1 MMGIFLEKENHNLDK
16 MEEIHMSSGM
26 GRGLLGEI
34 QRDVQEMVQER
45 IDDEVSRIQ
54 IIDITRVA
62 AALFDANVEEENIER
77 LLCKYWDLRPSE
89 AHRFIREGEEE
100 RKV

>member
-1 MMGIFLEKENHNLDK
+1 
-16 MEEIHMSSGM
+16 MSSGM
-26 GRGLLGEI
+26 RRELFDGI
-34 QRDVQEMVQER
+34 QSGVQEMVQER

-54 IIDITRVA
+54 IMDITRAA
-62 AALFDANVEEENIER
+62 AALLDANVEEETIER

-100 RKV
+100 RKI

>member
-1 MMGIFLEKENHNLDK
+1 
-16 MEEIHMSSGM
+16 MSSGM
-26 GRGLLGEI
+26 GRQLLDEI
-34 QRDVQEMVQER
+34 RRGAQERRQER

-54 IIDITRVA
+54 IMDITRAA
-62 AALFDANVEEENIER
+62 AALLDANVEEETIER

-100 RKV
+100 RKI